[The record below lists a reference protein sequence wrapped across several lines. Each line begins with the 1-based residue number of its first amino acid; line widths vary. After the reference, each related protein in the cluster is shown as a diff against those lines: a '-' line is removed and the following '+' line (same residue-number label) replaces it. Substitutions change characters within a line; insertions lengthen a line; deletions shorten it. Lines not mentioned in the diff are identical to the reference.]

1 MGYHELL
8 RALEDEVER
17 QIRQI
22 EADADEACR
31 RLDAKVHRE
40 LAARRD
46 AALAAEAR
54 RLDDEAQRAVGRARF
69 EQARTLLAE
78 QRRLLAG
85 LRQEA
90 ERRLASLD
98 DAALAARLVDDIAP
112 ELGDR
117 PVELRVD
124 RGREAAFVDALSR
137 RHPELARRAIVTG
150 VEGLGG
156 GVVAALDGGRQL
168 LDNSLPSR
176 LDKAWQQF
184 EGELAAELFGDITSG
199 SRM

>member
-31 RLDAKVHRE
+31 RLDAKVHRD

-156 GVVAALDGGRQL
+156 GVVAALDEGRQL
-168 LDNSLPSR
+168 LDNSLRSR
-176 LDKAWQQF
+176 LEKAWQQL
-184 EGELAAELFGDITSG
+184 EGELAAELFGEGTRG
-199 SRM
+199 SRV

>member
-1 MGYHELL
+1 VGYHELL

-17 QIRQI
+17 QIRRI

-137 RHPELARRAIVTG
+137 RHPELARRATVTG
-150 VEGLGG
+150 MEGLGG
-156 GVVAALDGGRQL
+156 GVVAALDEGRQL
-168 LDNSLPSR
+168 LDNSLRSR
-176 LDKAWQQF
+176 LEKAWQQL
-184 EGELAAELFGDITSG
+184 EGELAAELFGEGTRG
-199 SRM
+199 SRV